1 VPYPLHGYTSS
12 SIGDSSGGDSMV
24 KSQQAQR
31 PLNKRLQTLLC
42 DKPPLI
48 ASNSCICAITFI
60 QDLQDRFSGKILS
73 VAVKG

>member
-1 VPYPLHGYTSS
+1 
-12 SIGDSSGGDSMV
+12 MV